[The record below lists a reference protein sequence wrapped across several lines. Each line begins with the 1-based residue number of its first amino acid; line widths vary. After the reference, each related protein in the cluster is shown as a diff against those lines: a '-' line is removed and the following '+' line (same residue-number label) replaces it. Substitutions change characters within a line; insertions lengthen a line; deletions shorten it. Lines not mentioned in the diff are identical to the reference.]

1 MKVISKNLTPEKSTM
16 LKWFLQCKVL
26 QNHVITGTFGIP
38 NRLCNI
44 PVEDLGCLTY
54 LLQNMA
60 KIVQEEIAN
69 ESKLVKVLLQLG
81 TGGHLDRSSWS
92 LNKAFG
98 QSKCCY
104 DGQWPL
110 TSYFKPCKTTPTLR
124 FFAGFQW
131 NMLADSI
138 NINNYN

>member
-1 MKVISKNLTPEKSTM
+1 MKVISKNLTPEKSTT

-26 QNHVITGTFGIP
+26 QNQVITDTFGIP
-38 NRLCNI
+38 NCLCNI

-81 TGGHLDRSSWS
+81 TGGHLDRSSWP

-98 QSKCCY
+98 QS
-104 DGQWPL
+104 Q
-110 TSYFKPCKTTPTLR
+110 
-124 FFAGFQW
+124 
-131 NMLADSI
+131 MLLWWSMTIDQLF
-138 NINNYN
+138 